1 MVKCSKCKSNQYIT
15 IGYACEPSITENEAY
30 ANFKVICNN
39 CGHVY
44 IINRVYK
51 LIKETYWCELGE

>member
-15 IGYACEPSITENEAY
+15 MGYTCEPNITENKVY

-39 CGHVY
+39 CGHIY
-44 IINRVYK
+44 IINRVYE